1 MSLKSSVV
9 NNVHVQNKSW
19 RMYSIFLLVYYVV
32 YVDRLGNVGFKAKSL
47 HFMVRFARGVYFK
60 LHFLDLSTLVISLTR
75 RGKDICISIKCCN

>member
-1 MSLKSSVV
+1 MMSLESSVV

-47 HFMVRFARGVYFK
+47 HFMVRFARGVYFE
-60 LHFLDLSTLVISLTR
+60 LHFLDLSSP
-75 RGKDICISIKCCN
+75 GN